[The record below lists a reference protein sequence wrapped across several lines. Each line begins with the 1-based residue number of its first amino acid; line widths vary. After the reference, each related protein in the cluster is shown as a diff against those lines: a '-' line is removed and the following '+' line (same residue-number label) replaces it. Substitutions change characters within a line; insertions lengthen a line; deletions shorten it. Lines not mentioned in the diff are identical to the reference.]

1 MRGLFITFEGI
12 EGCGKSTQVE
22 LLKANLEA
30 KGCTVEVTREPGGTA
45 ISEEI
50 RNILLDPAHGEMSP
64 IAELLLYQASR
75 AQHVSERI
83 RPALESGTIVVCDRF
98 YDSTTAYQGAGRGLP
113 RQDLK
118 RLHTL
123 ATGGLSPDLTILID
137 LDAETGLTRVKNVR
151 ESDRMEQESLAFH
164 NRVREGFLKLADQE
178 TERIKVVDGGPPQE
192 KIAAEILLLVTPLL
206 DTSRT

>member
-12 EGCGKSTQVE
+12 EGCGKTSQVD

-45 ISEEI
+45 ISEAI
-50 RNILLDPAHGEMSP
+50 RNILLDPAHAELSP

-83 RPALESGTIVVCDRF
+83 RPALDAGTIVVCDRF

-137 LDAETGLTRVKNVR
+137 LDAETGLTRVKNAR

-178 TERIKVVDGGPPQE
+178 SDRIKVVDGGPPQE
-192 KIAAEILLLVTPLL
+192 KIAAEILQLVAPLL
-206 DTSRT
+206 DASRT

>member
-206 DTSRT
+206 DASRT

>member
-12 EGCGKSTQVE
+12 EGCGKTSQVD

-30 KGCTVEVTREPGGTA
+30 KGSKVEVTREPGGTP
-45 ISEEI
+45 ISEAI
-50 RNILLDPAHGEMSP
+50 REILLDPTHAELSP

-83 RPALESGTIVVCDRF
+83 RPALDGGTIVVCDRF

-137 LDAETGLTRVKNVR
+137 LDAETGLTRVKNAR
-151 ESDRMEQESLAFH
+151 ESDRMEQESLIFH

-178 TERIKVVDGGPPQE
+178 SDRIKVVDGGPPQE
-192 KIAAEILLLVTPLL
+192 VIAAEIMQLVTPLL
-206 DTSRT
+206 DASRR